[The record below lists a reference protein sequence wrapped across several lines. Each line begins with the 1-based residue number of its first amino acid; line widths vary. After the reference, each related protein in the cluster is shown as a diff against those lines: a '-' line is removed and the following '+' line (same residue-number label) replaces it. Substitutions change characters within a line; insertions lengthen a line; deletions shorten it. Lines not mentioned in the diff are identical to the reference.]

1 MKRAILYVTFAA
13 LCGAQTTV
21 NGGRDYKGT
30 LKASGSVSAVDFS
43 GAGGT
48 APAKAGTSA
57 SRPTACAQG
66 QIYFATDVAAGQNLY
81 FCTVT
86 GAPGVWTQMSGNGAT
101 AMTAGPGAPSG
112 SCAPPV
118 VYIDTTNQDLWF
130 CGAANSWKRPTAD
143 TSGFPTLA
151 GTNTWTGYS
160 NLSSGQWRPPESTVA
175 NLPSAAGN
183 VGKVFMV
190 TDAVSAGSCSTGN
203 GSLREL
209 CRANGSAYECV
220 GGCGSTGGG
229 SGTTAYLSSL
239 LSGPDMTRTIAGGTH
254 GFATTALLVA
264 VYDNASPRNAISAGW
279 TVNPSTY
286 DVTLAFASPQS
297 NYYVVINGGVGP
309 QGATGATGVTGAAG
323 AAGTTGATGP
333 AGPAPS
339 GTGIVK
345 VSSGSAGLAV
355 AGADFAAATNGT
367 NGQAL
372 TSNGAG
378 GFGTPA
384 TLATIA
390 TSGSASDL
398 GAGTVAAARLPSP
411 GASTKGGVQSKDCT
425 GTGHI
430 LSINTDGTSTCSA
443 DSGGVGTSSTGQV
456 LVNSSG
462 AVAGV
467 GRAGNGNIAS
477 ASGSLTNGHCVSIDS
492 SGNFVDAGGACTTGG
507 GGGTV
512 NSAASGNL
520 AYYASTGTAVSGGH
534 LTGDVTNSGLTT
546 TLANIPTATPMAGS
560 LLGTAITA
568 PGTPASGKGSVY
580 VDSTSKNLAVKDD
593 AGTVKHGVQ
602 TATCTNQAATA
613 VSDAGAVTCTTLT
626 SSYVNNT
633 IALTGTDINTSS
645 QVTATHL
652 ASALPVN
659 QGGTGAT
666 SIPTW
671 NQNTSGT
678 AAGLSATLAISS
690 GGTGTA
696 STLTGLVRGSASAMT
711 AGELSGDV
719 TTSGSNAAMLAAKF
733 RTRTNCFDLGADNA
747 SSDLV
752 DADIGPQGR
761 ILMVPVAA
769 TATEI
774 TVSGNAGTPS
784 VIVRVNHA
792 GSASDLLSGALATAS
807 SGGVACSKASAT
819 TGLDGVTTCSGTLQN
834 TSIAAG
840 DWIETKAGS
849 GFASPGAKR
858 ISVCLT
864 WTVN

>member
-1 MKRAILYVTFAA
+1 MKRAILCVAFAA

-48 APAKAGTSA
+48 APAKAGTLA
-57 SRPTACAQG
+57 SRPTACTQG
-66 QIYFATDVAAGQNLY
+66 QVYFATDVAAGQNLY

-86 GAPGVWTQMSGNGAT
+86 GAPGVWTQMSGSGAT

-112 SCAPPV
+112 NCNPPV
-118 VYIDTTNQDLWF
+118 LYIDTTNQDLWF
-130 CGAANSWKRPTAD
+130 CSATNSWKKPTAD
-143 TSGFPTLA
+143 TSGLPTLA
-151 GTNTWTGYS
+151 GSNTWTGYS
-160 NLSSGQWRPPESTVA
+160 NLSSGQWRPPESTVS

-190 TDAVSAGSCSTGN
+190 TDAVSAGSCSTGG

-209 CRANGSAYECV
+209 CRANGSTYECV
-220 GGCGSTGGG
+220 GGCGSAGGG
-229 SGTTAYLSSL
+229 SGATAYISAL

-264 VYDNASPRNAISAGW
+264 VYDNASPRNAVSVGW

-309 QGATGATGVTGAAG
+309 QGATGTTGV
-323 AAGTTGATGP
+323 TGATGP

-345 VSSGSAGLAV
+345 VTSGSPGLAV

-462 AVAGV
+462 AVDGV

-719 TTSGSNAAMLAAKF
+719 TTSGSNAATLATKF

-840 DWIETKAGS
+840 DWIETKTGS

-858 ISVCLT
+858 FSVCLT